1 MWEEQT
7 DQYDG
12 EHSRRAVG
20 VDQRGSSEKGD
31 RSDRGRKGR
40 ERSRT
45 ECKRQKRRESEK
57 TEDRTGQD
65 RTGLD
70 GLKPRMGHSSG
81 ASKTQ
86 GKKGK
91 ARNNFSHPIDAFWGS
106 VAADQEL
113 YAGESI
119 FTMLYQCE

>member
-1 MWEEQT
+1 MTESTQEEHLGWTNAGQ
-7 DQYDG
+7 
-12 EHSRRAVG
+12 AKKVI
-20 VDQRGSSEKGD
+20 
-31 RSDRGRKGR
+31 RSDRGRKGS

-45 ECKRQKRRESEK
+45 ECKRQKRREGEK

-91 ARNNFSHPIDAFWGS
+91 ARNNFSHPIEAFWGS
-106 VAADQEL
+106 VVADQEL

-119 FTMLYQCE
+119 FTVLYECE